1 MLSFIQC
8 SAVLT
13 AAAGHAHQVCWHA
26 GIVTTLVTK
35 EQIPQ
40 LLDIGKELDLKLTE
54 QPQPPADT
62 LTDVEEGNIE
72 TAKKNLDD
80 LYNLL

>member
-1 MLSFIQC
+1 M
-8 SAVLT
+8 
-13 AAAGHAHQVCWHA
+13 
-26 GIVTTLVTK
+26 TK
-35 EQIPQ
+35 EQVPQ
-40 LLDIGKELDLKLTE
+40 LLDIAKELNLNLTE

-72 TAKKNLDD
+72 TAKRNLDD